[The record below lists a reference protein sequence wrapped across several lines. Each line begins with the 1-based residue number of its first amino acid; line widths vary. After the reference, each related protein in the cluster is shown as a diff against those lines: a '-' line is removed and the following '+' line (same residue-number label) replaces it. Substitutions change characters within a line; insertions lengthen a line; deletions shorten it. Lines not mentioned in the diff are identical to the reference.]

1 MTLSTVEMFKHIS
14 PSESLIRLE
23 GENLHTLQSALLS
36 ILTDINTVCKDNG
49 VNYTVCGGTCLGA
62 IRHEGFIPWDDD
74 VDLFM
79 LKSEFP
85 KFAEAMEARF
95 PGKFLVEVPAKT
107 PNYNLALARVRLN
120 GTIVRSKEDIGKPT
134 EDCGV
139 YVDIFYLENAPNNAI
154 LRKLHCA
161 LSMFCGLGYSC
172 RRFKENAE
180 DYLKLVKANH
190 EVYKTFKKKAFL
202 GKLFSFWSVE
212 KWVSA
217 WDKVNSLCKNENSKF
232 ICCPVGRKHYSGET
246 YLRDTFF
253 PTVEKKFENI
263 SVPVP
268 KCYDVYLNKLYGNT
282 YMQLPAEEDR
292 EVHVVYE
299 FDLSNFVTKQDGDK

>member
-1 MTLSTVEMFKHIS
+1 MTLSTFEMFKHIA
-14 PSESLIRLE
+14 PSDSLIRLE
-23 GENLHTLQSALLS
+23 GENLHTLQDVLLS
-36 ILTDINTVCKDNG
+36 ILTDINSICMENNI
-49 VNYTVCGGTCLGA
+49 NYTVCGGTCLGA

-74 VDLFM
+74 IDIFI
-79 LKSEFP
+79 
-85 KFAEAMEARF
+85 
-95 PGKFLVEVPAKT
+95 AKT
-107 PNYNLALARVRLN
+107 EFTKFIEALEKTCPEKYHIEIPTKTANYELAFPRIRLN
-120 GTIVRSKEDIGKPT
+120 ETIFRTRDDLHKQAAN
-134 EDCGV
+134 CGV
-139 YVDIFYLENAPNNAI
+139 YVDIFYLENAPDNAI

-180 DYLKLVKANH
+180 DYLKLVKDNQ

-246 YLRDTFF
+246 YHRDAFF

-282 YMQLPAEEDR
+282 YMQLPEEEDR

-299 FDLSNFVTKQDGDK
+299 FDLSNFVAEQDG